1 MIRKI
6 APALFV
12 VGIVGCVIGLLATH
26 NTPLLRVLSIVAAV
40 LFALC
45 SILYFY
51 WAGCQTNGGG
61 YRWSGLER
69 IGIAVSGLAALV
81 MAAKLAL
88 PDALPGSHV
97 VYLVTA
103 MILAFVVRPIF
114 DSLGFNKNNSEQGGA
129 GQPATRSES
138 K

>member
-1 MIRKI
+1 M
-6 APALFV
+6 
-12 VGIVGCVIGLLATH
+12 LATH
-26 NTPLLRVLSIVAAV
+26 NASLLRMMSIVAAV

-51 WAGCQTNGGG
+51 WAACPTNGGG

-69 IGIAVSGLAALV
+69 VGIVVSGLAALV
-81 MAAKLAL
+81 MAAKLAF
-88 PDALPGSHV
+88 PDTFPGAHLTYLIGAL
-97 VYLVTA
+97 
-103 MILAFVVRPIF
+103 ILALVVRPIL
-114 DSLGFNKNNSEQGGA
+114 DSMGFNTTNSEQGGA